1 MSVPSYNITYLK
13 EQDIEKNTMGLK
25 IHDIRKEV
33 LCILLPEFFNKKEYV
48 ELAYLF
54 GSTAEG
60 TEGPLSDIDI
70 GVYLSSKL
78 TKGERIEKRLE
89 LIGELSTLLK
99 SDHVDLVV
107 MNDAAPVINFEVI
120 RPNMPLFVRNED
132 LKLDV
137 EQYIMSR
144 YLDRKYHEDFL
155 NRELLKRIREKRDIQ
170 DVSSR

>member
-1 MSVPSYNITYLK
+1 
-13 EQDIEKNTMGLK
+13 MGLK
-25 IHDIRKEV
+25 IHEKRKEI
-33 LCILLPEFFNKKEYV
+33 LCILLPEFFYKKEYV

-89 LIGELSTLLK
+89 LMGELSTLLK
-99 SDHVDLVV
+99 NDHVDLLV
-107 MNDAAPVINFEVI
+107 MNDAAPVTNFEG
-120 RPNMPLFVRNED
+120 PNVPLFVRNED

-155 NRELLKRIREKRDIQ
+155 NRELLKRIREKRGIQ
-170 DVSSR
+170 DVSSI

>member
-1 MSVPSYNITYLK
+1 
-13 EQDIEKNTMGLK
+13 MGLK
-25 IHDIRKEV
+25 IHEIGKEV
-33 LCILLPEFFNKKEYV
+33 LRTLLPEFFDKKEYV

-54 GSTAEG
+54 GSIAEE

-89 LIGELSTLLK
+89 LMGELSTLLK
-99 SDHVDLVV
+99 NDHVDLLV

-120 RPNMPLFVRNED
+120 RPNVPLFVRNED

-155 NRELLKRIREKRDIQ
+155 NNELLKRIREKRGIQ